1 MCKWSTVIRQPHT
14 THQSIDHY
22 SFISG
27 TMKNVFYP
35 LGRVIVVVRR
45 RLRQYF
51 CFHWNSIVYISC
63 VQSTGY
69 TIYTDIYIY
78 IYAYALMPEWHGRRR
93 RRRQHALVLFWYC
106 HNDTYTER
114 AHSEHTRWMCA
125 CIWITKKFIFV
136 IVAVVVIVIR
146 THSLTFAA

>member
-22 SFISG
+22 SFILG

-63 VQSTGY
+63 VQRTGY
-69 TIYTDIYIY
+69 TIYTDIY

-106 HNDTYTER
+106 HNDTYTEQ
-114 AHSEHTRWMCA
+114 AHSEHTRWLCA